1 MADQPDTLVP
11 PHLETVTLVFF
22 LLVESVLLSEPPHPN
37 DSYRHQVV
45 GCLFID
51 DNCIV
56 RRVVGQW
63 FLTSD
68 ISLKCACVSTYVF
81 VYPRGFLATFYV
93 YFTAPHSTTSLFIHV
108 PCIIIYR
115 QPTLSAVK

>member
-11 PHLETVTLVFF
+11 PHLEAVTLVFF
-22 LLVESVLLSEPPHPN
+22 LLVESVLLSEPLHPN

-56 RRVVGQW
+56 RRVVG
-63 FLTSD
+63 SG
-68 ISLKCACVSTYVF
+68 S
-81 VYPRGFLATFYV
+81 
-93 YFTAPHSTTSLFIHV
+93 
-108 PCIIIYR
+108 
-115 QPTLSAVK
+115 